1 MPIGSAV
8 ADSGIAVRTSGRVT
22 ALSSCLTR
30 QFAGVVLIVGALAWL
45 YADVL
50 IALIRQWGT
59 DDNYS
64 HGFLVPLFAAYFVW
78 ERRRS
83 LAAARP
89 QPTVIGAAVVAL
101 GLGLFLGGVFAA
113 ELFLTRVSLLCLLAG
128 VVLFVWGPTHLKLVS
143 FPIAFLLLMIPL
155 PAILF
160 NQIAFPLQLTASRV
174 GEVMI
179 AAAGI
184 PVLRDGN
191 ILQLPGRTLE
201 VAEACSGIRSLIS
214 LLMLSILLGY
224 FTETSSVRRTVIA
237 LAAVPLAIATNAVRV
252 AGTAVASQW
261 IGASAADGFFHT
273 FSGWLLFLVT
283 CGALMLLQ
291 RVLPRG
297 VSRARTD
304 VPLPAL

>member
-1 MPIGSAV
+1 MARPFVGA
-8 ADSGIAVRTSGRVT
+8 ALIA
-22 ALSSCLTR
+22 
-30 QFAGVVLIVGALAWL
+30 GALAWL

-50 IALIRQWGT
+50 VALIRQWQA

-78 ERRRS
+78 ERRHS
-83 LAAARP
+83 LATARP
-89 QPTVIGAAVVAL
+89 QPAAIGAAVIVL
-101 GLGLFLGGVFAA
+101 GLGLFLGGILAA

-128 VVLFVWGPTHLKLVS
+128 TVLFVWGPTHLKLVS

-155 PAILF
+155 PTIVF
-160 NQIAFPLQLTASRV
+160 NQVAFPLQLTASRV
-174 GEVMI
+174 GEVLI

-214 LLMLSILLGY
+214 LLMLSTLLGY
-224 FTETSSVRRTVIA
+224 FTETSSVRRAAVV
-237 LAAVPLAIATNAVRV
+237 LAAVPLAIATNAFRV
-252 AGTAVASQW
+252 AGTAMASRW
-261 IGASAADGFFHT
+261 IGPSAADGFFHS
-273 FSGWLLFLVT
+273 FSGWVLFLVT

-291 RVLPRG
+291 RVLPRA
-297 VSRARTD
+297 VSHARTD
-304 VPLPAL
+304 VPVPAL